1 MSTQTALAI
10 TEVGKPLVKLDLSTH
25 KGTELKDAEVLVK
38 VTAAGREF
46 TPLAKLPPPTSLT
59 IPVAP
64 LDQKMR
70 DFGRLGIGERLPW
83 VLSGDIVGEVIEGG
97 PQNKFPLGTHIF
109 SQMIFQLPQSGGL
122 QEYTILNSE
131 YAAEVPKTIPDTEA
145 ALYPINIVTAAISL
159 FSEKGFGFPLP
170 ETPEAQGFDYA
181 SQKVAIIGGVS
192 GGGTIIVT
200 ASPSSTELLK
210 SFGATHVISRHD
222 SDVEE
227 QVRAIVGDELLYVYD
242 TFNFGSLDL
251 AASLLSN
258 SKRGTLKKAGFEEKR
273 TLGFSNLI
281 PAFGKA
287 LWTKLPEWLA
297 NGKIKPLEY
306 KTIDGLD
313 ADKVNAALD
322 EYAAGRSGVRYHVR
336 V

>member
-38 VTAAGREF
+38 VTAAG
-46 TPLAKLPPPTSLT
+46 L
-59 IPVAP
+59 AP

-192 GGGTIIVT
+192 GGGHIIVT

-258 SKRGTLKKAGFEEKR
+258 SKRGTLVFNVMGPVSEAVFGAEE
-273 TLGFSNLI
+273 GWI
-281 PAFGKA
+281 
-287 LWTKLPEWLA
+287 
-297 NGKIKPLEY
+297 
-306 KTIDGLD
+306 
-313 ADKVNAALD
+313 
-322 EYAAGRSGVRYHVR
+322 
-336 V
+336 